1 MARRNKDEFAD
12 MPGQDS
18 FLDVLTN
25 MVGIIILLVVVM
37 GIRTSQ
43 VTIRQ
48 AVEQVAVGDDN
59 ELCVAQS
66 EVDRASRNA
75 IQSQAELQ
83 RLLRQA
89 VEIRSETALRE
100 QERNCLTTFSA
111 AVDEELK
118 ARRAALSTEQKSDFD
133 LRRQLA
139 ESQVELEKLTREQV
153 MLLAAPADS
162 ELEAIQN
169 QPTPIARLA
178 TGRRVALYLSA
189 GYVAVIPEEEA
200 AKEIVRDARE
210 NVWRLKDSSYYI
222 GTVGP
227 INGFRFR
234 YLLASIPVQAPRPAG
249 MRERDLP
256 KNYPSARAISLVRY
270 QLLPESTQCGE
281 PVADAIKP
289 NSALHAALRDNRS
302 DVAHVIIAAYADSI
316 RELHVLKRALR
327 EQNYAI
333 AEAPYPVGRAVTV
346 AISHHSRSSETYTQ

>member
-1 MARRNKDEFAD
+1 MARRNEDEFAD

-43 VTIRQ
+43 ATIRH
-48 AVEQVAVGDDN
+48 AVEQVAVVD
-59 ELCVAQS
+59 
-66 EVDRASRNA
+66 DRAERDTKSELDRA
-75 IQSQAELQ
+75 TREAVQAQAELQ
-83 RLLRQA
+83 GLLRQA

-100 QERNCLTTFSA
+100 RERNYLTTFAA

-118 ARRAALSTEQKSDFD
+118 ARRDALSAEQQGDFD

-139 ESQVELEKLTREQV
+139 ESQAELEKLSREQV
-153 MLLAAPADS
+153 ALLSAPAES
-162 ELEAIQN
+162 EVEAIRN
-169 QPTPIARLA
+169 QPTPLARLA

-200 AKEIVRDARE
+200 AKEIVRDAKE
-210 NVWRLKDSSYYI
+210 NVWRLRDSNYHI

-227 INGFRFR
+227 IGGFRFR
-234 YLLASIPVQAPRPAG
+234 YLLASIPVEAG
-249 MRERDLP
+249 PPSGVRDRGVP
-256 KNYPSARAISLVRY
+256 DNYPSARVISLVRY
-270 QLLPESTQCGE
+270 QLLPESAQCGE
-281 PVADAIKP
+281 PVAEAIKP
-289 NSALHAALRDNRS
+289 NSALRLALNENPS

-316 RELHVLKRALR
+316 RELHMLKRALR

-346 AISHHSRSSETYTQ
+346 AISHHTRSAETYTQ